1 MQAGHLLLGRPW
13 QFDRKVIHDGY
24 KNRYSFEMNGR
35 KIILAPMTPKQI
47 YEDQTRL
54 KQAMGEVKS
63 RVAEKRAEKKR
74 RSEKKLTENV
84 VSEQDKD
91 GCEERKESKENIP
104 RVLEKGETSAQKES
118 CAERG
123 ERKLSL
129 YAKGRDEYEDV
140 LPEEMPAGLPPI
152 RGIEHQI
159 DFVHRRLF
167 PTVQPIELIQK
178 KPKNYKGK
186 LRNC

>member
-1 MQAGHLLLGRPW
+1 
-13 QFDRKVIHDGY
+13 
-24 KNRYSFEMNGR
+24 
-35 KIILAPMTPKQI
+35 
-47 YEDQTRL
+47 
-54 KQAMGEVKS
+54 MGEVKS
-63 RVAEKRAEKKR
+63 RVVEKRAEKKR

-84 VSEQDKD
+84 ASEQDKG

-104 RVLEKGETSAQKES
+104 RVLEKGESSTQKES

-129 YAKGRDEYEDV
+129 YAKGRDVRNAMNMRMYYLRRCQLDYH
-140 LPEEMPAGLPPI
+140 L
-152 RGIEHQI
+152 
-159 DFVHRRLF
+159 FVRLSTILILYLEQLF
-167 PTVQPIELIQK
+167 PTVQPIELTLK